1 MRLALLLVIAL
12 SACAS
17 KKQAPKS
24 PASPAAAPAATEQPK
39 EETGATN
46 VDSDKDADDPTPL
59 SSDPEEGGQ

>member
-12 SACAS
+12 TACAS
-17 KKQAPKS
+17 KKQAPK
-24 PASPAAAPAATEQPK
+24 SPAAAPAATEQPK

-46 VDSDKDADDPTPL
+46 VDSDKDADDPKPL

>member
-1 MRLALLLVIAL
+1 MRLALLFVIAL

-17 KKQAPKS
+17 KKQAPRS
-24 PASPAAAPAATEQPK
+24 PASPAAPAATEQPK

-46 VDSDKDADDPTPL
+46 VDSDKDADDPKPL

>member
-1 MRLALLLVIAL
+1 MRFALLLVIAL

-24 PASPAAAPAATEQPK
+24 PASPAATQEAPK

-46 VDSDKDADDPTPL
+46 VDSDKDADDPKPL

>member
-1 MRLALLLVIAL
+1 MRLALLLVLAL

-24 PASPAAAPAATEQPK
+24 PASPTAPAATEEKPK
-39 EETGATN
+39 EETDINSA
-46 VDSDKDADDPTPL
+46 DKDEDDAKPL